1 MASDVEELDNSSLAE
16 LTADIVS
23 AYVSKNAVRS
33 NDLPVLI
40 SEVHAALAGLRS
52 EPKAAEPVEAP
63 KPAVPIKKSI
73 TPDYL
78 ISLENGQ
85 KFRSLKRHLM
95 TSYGMTPDDYRTKW
109 GLPADYPMVAP
120 NYAAQRSELA
130 KSLGLGRKAGDE
142 VEAPAEPTPEPA
154 AAPKK
159 RGRKPKAANPT
170 SSDT

>member
-1 MASDVEELDNSSLAE
+1 MGTDIEELDNSSLAE

-33 NDLPVLI
+33 NDLPTLI
-40 SEVHAALAGLRS
+40 SEVHAALSGLRND
-52 EPKAAEPVEAP
+52 PKAAEPVEAQ

-95 TSYGMTPDDYRTKW
+95 TSYGMTPDDYRSKW

-130 KSLGLGRKAGDE
+130 KSLGLGRKAADE
-142 VEAPAEPTPEPA
+142 ADKPVAAAPEREDEPA
-154 AAPKK
+154 ASAPKK
-159 RGRKPKAANPT
+159 RGRKPKVQ
-170 SSDT
+170 S

>member
-1 MASDVEELDNSSLAE
+1 MTSETEGSDYPKLAE

-23 AYVSKNAVRS
+23 AYVAKNAVRS

-40 SEVHAALAGLRS
+40 GEVHAALAGLNRGS
-52 EPKAAEPVEAP
+52 KVIEPLDAP

-95 TSYGMTPDDYRTKW
+95 TSYGMTPDEYRAKW

-120 NYAAQRSELA
+120 NYAVQRSQLA
-130 KSLGLGRKAGDE
+130 KTLGLGRKARSEKVSNGATE
-142 VEAPAEPTPEPA
+142 
-154 AAPKK
+154 PKK
-159 RGRKPKAANPT
+159 RGRKPKSEKT
-170 SSDT
+170 SPDTEE

>member
-1 MASDVEELDNSSLAE
+1 LAE

-40 SEVHAALAGLRS
+40 SEVHAALAGLRN
-52 EPKAAEPVEAP
+52 ETKTAEPVEAQ

-73 TPDYL
+73 TPDFL

-130 KSLGLGRKAGDE
+130 KSLGLGRKAGE
-142 VEAPAEPTPEPA
+142 EAEAAGEADPSSEPA
-154 AAPKK
+154 PAPKK
-159 RGRKPKAANPT
+159 RGRKPKLA
-170 SSDT
+170 S